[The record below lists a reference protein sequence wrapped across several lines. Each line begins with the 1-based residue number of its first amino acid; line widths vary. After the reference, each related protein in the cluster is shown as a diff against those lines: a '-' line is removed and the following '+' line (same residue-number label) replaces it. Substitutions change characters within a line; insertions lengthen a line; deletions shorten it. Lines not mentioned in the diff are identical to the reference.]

1 MRVIIVD
8 DESDILL
15 DIKDTIQEY
24 EGFDVVGTYINPLDV
39 LPDIR
44 KTKPECA
51 FLDIE
56 MPGMN
61 GIDLAEK
68 LLELNPKMEIV
79 FITAFNH
86 YATQAFE
93 VNAMDYVLKPVHPI
107 RLKKTIERLRQKR
120 DEMWVT
126 GSIETM
132 IHSLGCFEVLLDGKS
147 IKWNR
152 SKSKELLA
160 YLLHFE
166 GQRKT
171 KYKLCEDLWPEYE
184 PKKGLVN
191 LQTAMCSLRK
201 SLGDMG
207 REDIKIVFSE
217 ESYIL
222 KLGKVVW
229 DASEF
234 EKLYNAVK
242 ENGDI
247 SLLQKAVALY
257 QGDYMG
263 NEDWIWAQLTA
274 ESFSRKY
281 QEILKI
287 LAEKSFQAGRFNE
300 TVEVIMKLAKKQ
312 AIDIELQKMLAE
324 AAFHSNGI
332 SGLNHQIN
340 ILRKLYKNEYDMDI
354 DSEILAYCSQ
364 KGVEVQ
370 I

>member
-24 EGFDVVGTYINPLDV
+24 EGFEVVGTYTNPLDV

-44 KTKPECA
+44 KSQPECA

-93 VNAMDYVLKPVHPI
+93 VNAMDYVLKPVHST
-107 RLKKTIERLRQKR
+107 RFEKTIERLRQKQGEIR
-120 DEMWVT
+120 VVDN
-126 GSIETM
+126 IETT
-132 IHSLGCFEVLLDGKS
+132 IHSLGCFELLLDGKP

-184 PKKGLVN
+184 PKKALVN

-201 SLGDMG
+201 SLGDIG
-207 REDIKIVFSE
+207 REDIKIEFSE
-217 ESYIL
+217 ESYTL
-222 KLGKVVW
+222 ELGKVVW
-229 DASEF
+229 DAWEF
-234 EKLYNAVK
+234 ERLYSTVK
-242 ENGDI
+242 ENREI
-247 SLLQKAVALY
+247 SLLQKAAALY

-274 ESFSRKY
+274 ESFSCKY

-287 LAEKSFQAGRFNE
+287 LAEKSFEAGYFNE
-300 TVEVIMKLAKKQ
+300 TVEVIMKLARMQ
-312 AIDIELQKMLAE
+312 AINTELQRMFAE

-340 ILRKLYKNEYDMDI
+340 IFRKLYKNEYDMDI
-354 DSEILAYCSQ
+354 DSEILTYCTE